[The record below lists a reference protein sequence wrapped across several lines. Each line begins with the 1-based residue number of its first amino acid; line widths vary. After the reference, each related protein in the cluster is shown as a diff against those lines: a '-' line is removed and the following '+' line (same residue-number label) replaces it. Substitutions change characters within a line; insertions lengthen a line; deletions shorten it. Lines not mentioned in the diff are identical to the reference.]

1 MKEDKLQRIKSAAI
15 DTFSSHGY
23 KETKISD
30 IAQKAGVSVGT
41 IYSYYRDK
49 KELFDSLELVGLE
62 HLKPNYDLR
71 RVGIMLKA
79 VDVFGKFGYHATT
92 MDIIASECGFS
103 KAVLYQFFDS
113 KEGLFSAIF
122 TEQSIVNEKNQFKTQ
137 IADGQLKDVLFK
149 IGMMFLSMFD
159 DPRKLNLNRM
169 VIAESA
175 RFPDIGEIVYNN
187 AVSVIADHASSIF
200 RKFIESGE
208 IVCENPM
215 LAARSYFGMLY
226 SFVVLDRIV
235 NTTKETYDPKE
246 IVQFAS
252 EVFSRGLCVKN
263 EYSTHEQV

>member
-1 MKEDKLQRIKSAAI
+1 MKDDKLQRIKAAAT
-15 DTFSSHGY
+15 DTFSSQGY

-30 IAQKAGVSVGT
+30 IAQRAGVSVGT
-41 IYSYYRDK
+41 IYSYYKGK

-62 HLKPNYDLR
+62 YLKPNYDLR
-71 RVGIMLKA
+71 RVGIILKA
-79 VDVFGKFGYHATT
+79 ADVFGKFGYHATT

-113 KEGLFSAIF
+113 KEELFSAIF
-122 TEQSIVNEKNQFKTQ
+122 TEQSIINEKDQFKTQ
-137 IADGQLKDVLFK
+137 IADGQLRDVLFK
-149 IGMMFLSMFD
+149 TGMIFLSMFD

-187 AVSVIADHASSIF
+187 AISVIADHVSSVF
-200 RKFIESGE
+200 KKFSESGE
-208 IVCENPM
+208 IVCEDTM

-235 NTTKETYDPKE
+235 NTTKETYSPKE
-246 IVQFAS
+246 IVRFAS
-252 EVFSRGLCVKN
+252 EVFSRGLCVSSVIKI
-263 EYSTHEQV
+263 